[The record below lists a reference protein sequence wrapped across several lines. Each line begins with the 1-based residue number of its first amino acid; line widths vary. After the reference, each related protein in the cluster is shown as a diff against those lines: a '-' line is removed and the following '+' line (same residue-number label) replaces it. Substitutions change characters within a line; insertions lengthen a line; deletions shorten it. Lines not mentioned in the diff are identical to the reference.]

1 MLMLPSTASP
11 AHASRGSSST
21 AALASPP
28 AVTDQNPPAPPAASL
43 TVAGMAFRVDP
54 ETQRL
59 EVLTGVRL
67 ALRVL
72 RIRCDEATLIQSAGK
87 QVRLA
92 SLKRGD
98 PVRVTCRPSVE
109 GYVAIRIEALPRPGT
124 EGESP

>member
-1 MLMLPSTASP
+1 
-11 AHASRGSSST
+11 
-21 AALASPP
+21 
-28 AVTDQNPPAPPAASL
+28 
-43 TVAGMAFRVDP
+43 MAFRVDP

-59 EVLTGVRL
+59 EVLTGVGL